1 MNYAWTE
8 CPGCR
13 CQITIQFDDS
23 ADRRTGS
30 LRRWSSDRSV
40 NDGRRL
46 EIPRAEIAA
55 DGTFRAPCV
64 CGATIAVSGASI
76 ERATT
81 A

>member
-8 CPGCR
+8 CLKCR
-13 CQITIQFDDS
+13 CQITIQFADS
-23 ADRRTGS
+23 ADRLTGS

-46 EIPRAEIAA
+46 EIPRAEVAA
-55 DGTFRAPCV
+55 DGSFHTPCV
-64 CGATIAVSGASI
+64 CGETIRVTGASV
-76 ERATT
+76 EHAAT

>member
-23 ADRRTGS
+23 VDRRTGS

-46 EIPRAEIAA
+46 EIPRGEIAA
-55 DGTFRAPCV
+55 DGSFSAPCV
-64 CGATIAVSGASI
+64 CGAAIAVAGSSI
-76 ERATT
+76 EHAATS
-81 A
+81 

>member
-8 CPGCR
+8 CPKCG
-13 CQITIQFDDS
+13 CQITIQFADS
-23 ADRRTGS
+23 ADRLTGS

-55 DGTFRAPCV
+55 DGGFRAPCV
-64 CGATIAVSGASI
+64 CGETIPVAGASI
-76 ERATT
+76 EHATT